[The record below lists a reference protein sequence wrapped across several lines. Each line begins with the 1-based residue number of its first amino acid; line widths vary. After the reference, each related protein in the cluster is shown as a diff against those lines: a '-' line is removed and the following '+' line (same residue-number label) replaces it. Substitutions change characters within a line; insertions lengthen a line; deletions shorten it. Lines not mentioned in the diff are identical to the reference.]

1 MSATSSDKNE
11 MQRPPEMA
19 KKRLPYAGS
28 KELWQARSAADKGN
42 PLAARD
48 DDGPTHPSPAYSAA
62 ELGEAYDVSVF
73 ARKHNLNR
81 ATAIDILMRAGPSR
95 ERADE
100 LAMRSQ

>member
-1 MSATSSDKNE
+1 
-11 MQRPPEMA
+11 MA

-62 ELGEAYDVSVF
+62 ELCEAYDVSVF